1 MSEKSQTFE
10 QSVARLDA
18 IVKQMEQGNVP
29 LRDALALF
37 KEGTALVQSCSA
49 MLDEAELE
57 VVRLMKSADGSPA
70 ETEFVRDE

>member
-1 MSEKSQTFE
+1 MGETSQTFE
-10 QSVARLDA
+10 QSITRLDA

-29 LRDALALF
+29 LEQALALF
-37 KEGTALVQSCSA
+37 KEGTELVQKGSG
-49 MLDEAELE
+49 MLDSAELQ

>member
-1 MSEKSQTFE
+1 MGETSQTFE
-10 QSVARLDA
+10 QSITRLDA

-29 LRDALALF
+29 LEQVLALF
-37 KEGTALVQSCSA
+37 KEGTELVQKCSG
-49 MLDEAELE
+49 MLDSAELQ

>member
-1 MSEKSQTFE
+1 MGETSQTFE
-10 QSVARLDA
+10 QSITRLDA

-29 LRDALALF
+29 LEQALALF
-37 KEGTALVQSCSA
+37 KEGTELVQKCSG
-49 MLDEAELE
+49 MLDSAELQ

>member
-10 QSVARLDA
+10 QSITRLDA

-29 LRDALALF
+29 LEQALSLF
-37 KEGTALVQSCSA
+37 KEGTELVQKCSK
-49 MLDEAELE
+49 MLDEAELQ
-57 VVRLMKSADGSPA
+57 VVKLMKSADGSPA

>member
-1 MSEKSQTFE
+1 MAEESKTFE

-29 LRDALALF
+29 LEQALALF
-37 KEGTALVQSCSA
+37 KEGTELVSQCSG
-49 MLDEAELE
+49 MLDKAELQ

>member
-1 MSEKSQTFE
+1 MGETSQTFE
-10 QSVARLDA
+10 QSITRLDA

-29 LRDALALF
+29 LEQALALF
-37 KEGTALVQSCSA
+37 KEGIELVQKCSG
-49 MLDEAELE
+49 MLDSAELQ